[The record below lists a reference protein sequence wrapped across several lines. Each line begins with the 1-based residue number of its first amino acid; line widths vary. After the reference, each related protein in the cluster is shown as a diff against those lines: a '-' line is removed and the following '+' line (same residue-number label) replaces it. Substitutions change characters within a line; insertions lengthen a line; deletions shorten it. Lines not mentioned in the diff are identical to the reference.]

1 MLTYND
7 DVRVLSSYTPTYL
20 LFTTSVN
27 MNAESRRSYRRFSQ
41 EQWRQHGYLDSPGLG
56 PGTLT
61 NKVHPVLSFED
72 QDCGGDSKWE
82 WDPQAGQTEERL
94 KWLLLPV
101 LRLASALLMTPAS
114 VNYPYAIL
122 YSQREPLEKPAGQSS
137 KRMKRVHAVQG
148 LDREYAR
155 AKVDQA
161 LRRLAASII
170 ISFDHPSTDSSFP
183 PLAHGVTSQIP

>member
-7 DVRVLSSYTPTYL
+7 DVRVLSSYSPTYL

-41 EQWRQHGYLDSPGLG
+41 EQRRQHGYLDSPGLG

-61 NKVHPVLSFED
+61 NEVHPVLSFED
-72 QDCGGDSKWE
+72 QDYGGDSKWE

-101 LRLASALLMTPAS
+101 LRLVSALLMTPAN

-122 YSQREPLEKPAGQSS
+122 YS
-137 KRMKRVHAVQG
+137 
-148 LDREYAR
+148 
-155 AKVDQA
+155 
-161 LRRLAASII
+161 
-170 ISFDHPSTDSSFP
+170 
-183 PLAHGVTSQIP
+183 